1 MAANKFF
8 VVTIFVADGATA
20 GNIDNKRKKVVVL
33 CSDGLGGRV
42 VHGRADLLPLLRSN
56 RLRRRHSI
64 EHLRLSIHKDGN
76 SRLGSLLWQFLSRQ
90 LNSSKNQN

>member
-1 MAANKFF
+1 MAANRFF

-64 EHLRLSIHKDGN
+64 EHLRLTKTEYRYHLAA
-76 SRLGSLLWQFLSRQ
+76 R
-90 LNSSKNQN
+90 